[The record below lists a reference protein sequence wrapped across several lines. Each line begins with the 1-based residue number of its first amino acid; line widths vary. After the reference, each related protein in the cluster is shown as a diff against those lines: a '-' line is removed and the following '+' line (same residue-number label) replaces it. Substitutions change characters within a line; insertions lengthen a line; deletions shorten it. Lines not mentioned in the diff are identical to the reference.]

1 MKNLCKGL
9 LVAVAAVSCGIMTA
23 PKASAD
29 VLIQDTTTWP
39 ATIDYSMSDPIVLSE
54 PAVIEDTQFVAPT
67 VVTSPAV
74 ITSPTVVNTTPVIM
88 NDDAHLL
95 HLGLPFIDF
104 SLF

>member
-9 LVAVAAVSCGIMTA
+9 LVAVAAVSCGLMSA

-29 VLIQDTTTWP
+29 VLIQDTTWP
-39 ATIDYSMSDPIVLSE
+39 TVIDSSMSEPIILDQ
-54 PAVIEDTQFVAPT
+54 PAVIESTPVVTPT

-74 ITSPTVVNTTPVIM
+74 ITSPTVVNTSPVIM

-95 HLGLPFIDF
+95 HLGLPFVDF